1 MNTVPRP
8 WWFVLVAVLALL
20 WNLFGLF
27 SFYVHVTASPE
38 VIASWPEAQ
47 RQIEAVTPRWIFVPF
62 AIATI
67 GGVLGSLGL
76 LLGKRWAEHVLLLS
90 LLGIL
95 VQFGSIYALTPTWAL
110 TGMGGAA
117 LPLCIALV
125 GVLLWWFAGKA
136 ASRGWLR

>member
-47 RQIEAVTPRWIFVPF
+47 RQIEAATPRWIFVPF
-62 AIATI
+62 AVATV

-76 LLGKRWAEHVLLLS
+76 LLGKRWAEPVFMLS

-95 VQFGSIYALTPTWAL
+95 VQFGSYYLLTPVWAL
-110 TGMGGAA
+110 TGMEGAA
-117 LPLCIALV
+117 IPLSVALV
-125 GVLLWWFAGKA
+125 GVFLWWFARTA
-136 ASRGWLR
+136 AR

>member
-1 MNTVPRP
+1 MKTVQRP
-8 WWFVLVAVLALL
+8 LWFVLVAVLALL

-27 SFYVHVTASPE
+27 SFYVHFTASPE

-47 RQIEAVTPRWIFVPF
+47 QQIAAATPRWIFVAF

-95 VQFGSIYALTPTWAL
+95 VQFGSIYAITPTWAL

-117 LPLCIALV
+117 LPLGIAVV
-125 GVLLWWFAGKA
+125 GVFLWWFAGKA
-136 ASRGWLR
+136 VSRGWLR

>member
-1 MNTVPRP
+1 MKTVQRP
-8 WWFVLVAVLALL
+8 LWFVLVAVLALL

-27 SFYVHVTASPE
+27 SFYVHFTASPE

-47 RQIEAVTPRWIFVPF
+47 QQIAAATPRWIFVPF

-95 VQFGSIYALTPTWAL
+95 VQFGSIYAITPTWAL

-117 LPLCIALV
+117 LPLGIAVV
-125 GVLLWWFAGKA
+125 GVFLWWFAGKA
-136 ASRGWLR
+136 VSRGWLR

>member
-1 MNTVPRP
+1 MSASQRP
-8 WWFVLVAVLALL
+8 ASFWIIAVLAVL
-20 WNLFGLF
+20 WNLFGVF
-27 SFYVHVTASPE
+27 SFYYHLSVTPE
-38 VIASWPEAQ
+38 VVATWPAEQQTLFA
-47 RQIEAVTPRWIFVPF
+47 AMPRWLFVPF